1 MEKLPETLQ
10 LLGPDKVREP
20 DPAIRLILVE
30 TLVLLATTRACREA
44 MRTRGVYFVI
54 KAAHLAETV
63 MKVRLLSLSLLNLRA
78 DHFSAGHGAHGPSRR
93 PSHAR
98 GG

>member
-1 MEKLPETLQ
+1 MLTSVFKDMEQLPEILQ

-30 TLVLLATTRACREA
+30 TLLLLATTRACRES

-63 MKVRLLSLSLLNLRA
+63 SKVRLR
-78 DHFSAGHGAHGPSRR
+78 
-93 PSHAR
+93 HAKSKPYP
-98 GG
+98 